1 MEKTE
6 EELLNNDS
14 TNVRDGGRGVG
25 VGREREKGWGGG
37 EREGET
43 EEERYEQ
50 TKRLHV
56 DRSLSS
62 QPAHTYTCN

>member
-37 EREGET
+37 ERGKG
-43 EEERYEQ
+43 RQ
-50 TKRLHV
+50 KKR
-56 DRSLSS
+56 DTNR
-62 QPAHTYTCN
+62 QKGCM